1 MAEYILHIENGVRY
15 HIFRE
20 LYKILSKAIEE
31 DEFPYKQHSL
41 AFRCRKCE
49 DVIELR
55 MKDIRG
61 IYFYHEFIRV
71 DFDKSSTWLSRYDNI
86 EDIWIE
92 KFEYLEDE
100 QKTLLDEY

>member
-1 MAEYILHIENGVRY
+1 MAEYALYIDKGVPY
-15 HIFRE
+15 IYRE
-20 LYKILSKAIEE
+20 LYEILLKAIEE
-31 DEFPYKQHSL
+31 NEFPYKQHSV

-55 MKDIRG
+55 IKDIRV
-61 IYFYHEFIRV
+61 IYFYQDFIRI
-71 DFDKSSTWLSRYDNI
+71 DFDKSSTWLSKYDNI